1 MRSIIVSFCVQ
12 ILVRVARSVNVR
24 MNKEDQMGKWVYI
37 KNDDNLVWVVLFFIV
52 VLCLGGC

>member
-1 MRSIIVSFCVQ
+1 MQ